1 MTIKYL
7 DSKRIVLDSTPT
19 FSADYTS
26 GSSWTQ
32 VGTHI
37 TITGGYAFNDD
48 GGSAHDDYVHT
59 PIGSTLSDDKWVSEF
74 EYYNFGSGAINL
86 YPFCLTAGTSTVGTS
101 NQDGVFMVESNPN
114 MLQIRYKDGS
124 NTMTGD
130 NVNSSSMSSNT
141 QYYCRVTRDGQVLTL
156 KIYTNPARTSQHGST
171 LTTTI
176 PSGTTV
182 SGLTTLHHSM
192 RSTEG
197 GGTSGY
203 DYKIRDVKVW
213 NGVTEVP
220 AKPTNV
226 PDNSIL
232 VEKDNAKRFWF
243 DAVLAPTMSNDV
255 YESTSGWTNTTGGD
269 MAIDTTNK
277 GVTYTDVN
285 VGDTGIGRAIGTTL
299 SNSKWLVQFTFEV
312 ADWNTNDTGLVS
324 LTDDHTQGFK
334 VSGLNTVTFMPQG
347 ASYWR
352 FVLLSGQTN
361 SYAENPSPN
370 SKFAVNT
377 QYWVDMYR
385 DGTIVKCKVWTNSGR
400 TGTPHW
406 TSNDLTVGSN
416 ADDLTGIQH
425 WNETTADIDIG
436 TCWIRE
442 VKVYD
447 GVTSVTPAT
456 WTMQPTFRDD
466 FSSNSGWVYTG
477 TVSYNASG
485 YQNLNFARNG
495 SNNGCYHDL
504 TTVSDSAWVLRAK
517 LHLTTKSTSSQN
529 SFIGLTNTTSGSNSS
544 QDAIGMFFI
553 AVSNTISAVDCD
565 GQAISA
571 GGNGDVSFTTTNG
584 NDYWVQ
590 ITRLTPT
597 TMRVEIFD
605 NANYT
610 GTASI
615 TINSTIPSGI
625 TGLRYIKI
633 ENREELS
640 NNSTSDVWTGDDVK
654 FYNGVTSIN

>member
-7 DSKRIVLDSTPT
+7 SGRRIQGSSATATGGTITTVGTKTIHT
-19 FSADYTS
+19 FTEDGTFTSNGDFDVEYLVIAGGGGGGGGLGGGGGAGGYRTAENFGVTGQDYTITVGDGGAGAVANAS
-26 GSSWTQ
+26 KGSDS
-32 VGTHI
+32 VFS
-37 TITGGYAFNDD
+37 TITSEGGGLGTGEAGGN
-48 GGSAHDDYVHT
+48 GGS
-59 PIGSTLSDDKWVSEF
+59 G
-74 EYYNFGSGAINL
+74 GSGGGTGTNGGSGG
-86 YPFCLTAGTSTVGTS
+86 AGTSTDTKPANVQVGSRLEET
-101 NQDGVFMVESNPN
+101 D
-114 MLQIRYKDGS
+114 
-124 NTMTGD
+124 
-130 NVNSSSMSSNT
+130 
-141 QYYCRVTRDGQVLTL
+141 TR
-156 KIYTNPARTSQHGST
+156 KMYHYE
-171 LTTTI
+171 
-176 PSGTTV
+176 TV
-182 SGLTTLHHSM
+182 PKFSPDD
-192 RSTEG
+192 
-197 GGTSGY
+197 Y
-203 DYKIRDVKVW
+203 D
-213 NGVTEVP
+213 
-220 AKPTNV
+220 
-226 PDNSIL
+226 
-232 VEKDNAKRFWF
+232 
-243 DAVLAPTMSNDV
+243 
-255 YESTSGWTNTTGGD
+255 STSGWTNTTGGD
-269 MAIDTTNK
+269 MVIDTTNK